1 VFLNSSVAVLRNDEP
16 RPGQPKTPTRSEIVD
31 KIQDV
36 VLANRRIK
44 VHEIAEAVRMS
55 YEIDLK
61 KPFDQS
67 GAKTRSSSNTS

>member
-1 VFLNSSVAVLRNDEP
+1 MAVLRNDEP
-16 RPGQPKTPTRSEIVD
+16 RPGQPKTPTRPEIVD

-55 YEIDLK
+55 YERVFDLK
-61 KPFDQS
+61 TLFDQS